1 MGIIVNGI
9 PINNN
14 IRYADDTAIIADNA
28 NDLQTL
34 LNSVN
39 ETSQQ
44 RGLKINTNKTKFMV
58 VSRDNLPNVDLQLNG
73 KQIERVNKFKYL
85 GSMVDD
91 QWNPELEI
99 RCRIEQARTNF
110 LKLKQFLTNRNLN
123 FKLSYSMVKFFVWS
137 VLLYGAEAWTLKD
150 AAINRIEAFEMWTRT
165 RMLKISWMEHV
176 RNDGVLRMA
185 GLEDQEL
192 FEHIK
197 KRKISYLGH
206 IIRGERYEFQR
217 LILQGKIEGGRRGIG
232 RKKLFWFRN
241 ILQWTGIS
249 DFQSIQEAARNRI
262 IIMTW
267 KNALRRNL
275 HGT

>member
-1 MGIIVNGI
+1 
-9 PINNN
+9 
-14 IRYADDTAIIADNA
+14 
-28 NDLQTL
+28 
-34 LNSVN
+34 
-39 ETSQQ
+39 
-44 RGLKINTNKTKFMV
+44 MV